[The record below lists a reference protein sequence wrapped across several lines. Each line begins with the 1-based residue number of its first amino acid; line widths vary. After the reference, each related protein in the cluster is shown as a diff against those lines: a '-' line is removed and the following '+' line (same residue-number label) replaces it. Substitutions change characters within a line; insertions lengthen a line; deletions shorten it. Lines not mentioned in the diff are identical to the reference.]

1 MYQFVDT
8 PSTRNF
14 VSVSD
19 QYCQEYVDLYWE
31 IVETDATIFHDDDPY
46 ELSVTSASLEVGE
59 YYNTPEACAAAARAA
74 DGIRSCR
81 AEYFFWSFEGR
92 CYCPRED
99 DCSSS
104 NENWNAGEGQLYK
117 FTDGFVSSIAD
128 CSQDWCTSPDG
139 GGGYDCWAGSESE
152 ECGCSQGSARETGAS
167 YPEHDVV
174 DYTCCMSGD
183 NVGEECGD
191 CCVDYESILI
201 AIIGG
206 VVGGVVCLVCCAIAI
221 CYVAKCA
228 CFAKN
233 VAPVAAAPPTA
244 AVVEMVPPMQQMV
257 ALQPQNAKSGSFSTS
272 TQVQVLQPQNVMQ
285 PQVLTPQVLQPQ
297 TVTQPQVL
305 TPQVLQPQGVTQP
318 QVLQPQ
324 TVTQPQVLQPTQ
336 VQSL

>member
-14 VSVSD
+14 VSVSN

-31 IVETDATIFHDDDPY
+31 IVETDA
-46 ELSVTSASLEVGE
+46 VTSVSLEMGE

-117 FTDGFVSSIAD
+117 FTDGFVSSVAD

-167 YPEHDVV
+167 SEDVFE
-174 DYTCCMSGD
+174 YTCCMSGD

-233 VAPVAAAPPTA
+233 APVMAAPPTA

-272 TQVQVLQPQNVMQ
+272 TQLQVLQPQGVTQ
-285 PQVLTPQVLQPQ
+285 PQVLQPQMLQPQNVTQPRVLQPQ

-305 TPQVLQPQGVTQP
+305 TP

>member
-31 IVETDATIFHDDDPY
+31 IVETDA
-46 ELSVTSASLEVGE
+46 VTSVSLEMGE

-139 GGGYDCWAGSESE
+139 GGGHDCWAGSESE

-174 DYTCCMSGD
+174 EYTCCMSGD

-206 VVGGVVCLVCCAIAI
+206 VVGGVVVLICCAIAI

-233 VAPVAAAPPTA
+233 VAPVAAAPLVATI
-244 AVVEMVPPMQQMV
+244 EMATPMQPMV
-257 ALQPQNAKSGSFSTS
+257 ALQPQNAKSNSITL
-272 TQVQVLQPQNVMQ
+272 QAQPQAAVVLQPQNVTQ
-285 PQVLTPQVLQPQ
+285 PQVLQPQ

-305 TPQVLQPQGVTQP
+305 TPQVLQPQTVTQP